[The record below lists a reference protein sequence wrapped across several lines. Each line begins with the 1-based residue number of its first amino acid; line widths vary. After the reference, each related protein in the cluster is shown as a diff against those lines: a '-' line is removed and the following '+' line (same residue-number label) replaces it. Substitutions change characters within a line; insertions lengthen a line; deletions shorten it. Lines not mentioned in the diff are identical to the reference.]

1 MIITFRNSDEKSKFM
16 SSLNGLK
23 GKNDYKS
30 IHITD
35 DYTINERNLIRQLS
49 EQAKQKNIE
58 EGSSNI
64 FSWRVRGSSK
74 NGFRI
79 MKVYK
84 KTEQMITR

>member
-1 MIITFRNSDEKSKFM
+1 M

-23 GKNDYKS
+23 GKNEYKS

-35 DYTINERNLIRQLS
+35 DYIINERNLIRQLS

-58 EGSSNI
+58 EGSSKD
-64 FSWRVRGSSK
+64 FSWRDRGLSK

-79 MKVYK
+79 MKIYK
-84 KTEQMITR
+84 KQN